1 MQVVMSY
8 CQQYVFK
15 VFNIITN
22 KSEAKTMV
30 NMFDVVAN
38 ANSIVQ
44 LSIQIKNGITK

>member
-1 MQVVMSY
+1 MSY

-30 NMFDVVAN
+30 NMFDVIAN

>member
-1 MQVVMSY
+1 MSY

>member
-22 KSEAKTMV
+22 KSRAKTMV
-30 NMFDVVAN
+30 NMFDVIAN
-38 ANSIVQ
+38 TNSIVQ